1 MNILYYF
8 QNYWYIFKI
17 ACKGQKYKII
27 GIILITLAE
36 SLIPVSQVYLLKK
49 LTDSI
54 AEVLNQGNQ
63 VYDSLIYIVGQLL
76 LFILGQI
83 FNNKKILLRSRLT
96 QYANY
101 YVDKKI
107 ADKLVHLPLIFFET
121 QENHNLIQRINS
133 GIGNRIVICF
143 ISIMDIVKNII
154 ILCGYTYLLFHL
166 HWLLAFLLII
176 LLAPSLHTIA
186 ITSRKQYSQ
195 EHSQLQILRR
205 SQYLFSLFTNK
216 TVHKEFKLFGHS
228 KYILKLWE
236 KMMWKTSD
244 EQYGLEKYRMKKE
257 FNIVILH
264 QVVNALFILGIILIG
279 RNNNITIGD
288 FVAYSQLLSMSTATI
303 KMLSGGI
310 GTLINQGLYIVDMNK
325 FITIPEKTTNK
336 MPVLEDVDRTHII
349 SVENISFKYPNSD
362 SFILKNISFSISQG
376 ETVAIVGENGSG
388 KSTLIKCLLG
398 LYYAQEGR
406 ILINGADIEDIPQKE
421 LYRKMTALF
430 QDFVKYELT
439 IEENITLSETED
451 INQLKLNKA
460 INEAEVIQFL
470 EMLSEKEKTNLG
482 YTLDNGR
489 ELSGGQWQRIALGR
503 ALYKEAEIIFLDE
516 PTASLDP
523 ISEVKLIN
531 RFIDICKGKTA
542 IIISHRLASCLSADK
557 IIVLHEGRVIEVGNH
572 EELLLLRGQYYKMFQ
587 SQANSYQY
595 QVGCSS

>member
-1 MNILYYF
+1 
-8 QNYWYIFKI
+8 
-17 ACKGQKYKII
+17 
-27 GIILITLAE
+27 
-36 SLIPVSQVYLLKK
+36 
-49 LTDSI
+49 
-54 AEVLNQGNQ
+54 
-63 VYDSLIYIVGQLL
+63 
-76 LFILGQI
+76 
-83 FNNKKILLRSRLT
+83 
-96 QYANY
+96 
-101 YVDKKI
+101 
-107 ADKLVHLPLIFFET
+107 
-121 QENHNLIQRINS
+121 
-133 GIGNRIVICF
+133 
-143 ISIMDIVKNII
+143 
-154 ILCGYTYLLFHL
+154 
-166 HWLLAFLLII
+166 
-176 LLAPSLHTIA
+176 
-186 ITSRKQYSQ
+186 
-195 EHSQLQILRR
+195 
-205 SQYLFSLFTNK
+205 
-216 TVHKEFKLFGHS
+216 
-228 KYILKLWE
+228 
-236 KMMWKTSD
+236 
-244 EQYGLEKYRMKKE
+244 MKKE
-257 FNIVILH
+257 FNIVSLH

-325 FITIPEKTTNK
+325 FITIPEKTTKK
-336 MPVLEDVDRTHII
+336 MAVLEHVDRTHIF

-362 SFILKNISFSISQG
+362 SFILKNISFAISQG

-398 LYYAQEGR
+398 LYSAKEGR
-406 ILINGADIEDIPQKE
+406 ILIDGEDIEDIPQKE

-430 QDFVKYELT
+430 QDFVNYELT
-439 IEENITLSETED
+439 IEENIALSETED
-451 INQLKLNKA
+451 INQIQFNKA

-470 EMLSEKEKTNLG
+470 DMLSEKEKTTLG

-572 EELLLLRGQYYKMFQ
+572 EELLLLRGQYYQMFQ